1 LVAEE
6 CPDLRIIMIE
16 APNLTAGKTSFIKN
30 TKVRCIYK
38 NGRPEDN
45 WVALNAYHAGQGTSS
60 DNYGVAGR
68 NLDIIFGFD
77 G

>member
-1 LVAEE
+1 
-6 CPDLRIIMIE
+6 MIE
-16 APNLTAGKTSFIKN
+16 APNLTGGKTSFIKD
-30 TKVRCIYK
+30 TKIRCIYK

-60 DNYGVAGR
+60 DNYGASGR

-77 G
+77 GKDTVIVPKP